1 MVLKLE
7 PKKLFQK
14 DEGSTKAFRETVD
27 SQMFRVAI
35 HNTIAEFVLKS
46 RPTTEELEGV
56 RRFLDILLNFG
67 EKEETPER
75 APIMRSIAELHAP
88 KPKTT

>member
-14 DEGSTKAFRETVD
+14 DVDVTKVFRDTVD
-27 SQMFRVAI
+27 SQPFRVAV
-35 HNTIAEFVLKS
+35 HNSIAEFVLKS

-88 KPKTT
+88 PPKPR

>member
-14 DEGSTKAFRETVD
+14 DEGSTKAFRDAVD

-75 APIMRSIAELHAP
+75 APIMRSIAELNA
-88 KPKTT
+88 KPK

>member
-14 DEGSTKAFRETVD
+14 DEGSTKSFRETVD
-27 SQMFRVAI
+27 SQTFRVAI
-35 HNTIAEFVLKS
+35 HNCIAEFVLKS

-75 APIMRSIAELHAP
+75 APIMRSIAELHS
-88 KPKTT
+88 KPK

>member
-14 DEGSTKAFRETVD
+14 DEKLNNAFRETVD

-75 APIMRSIAELHAP
+75 APIMRSIAELHS
-88 KPKTT
+88 KPK

>member
-14 DEGSTKAFRETVD
+14 DEGSTKSFRETVD
-27 SQMFRVAI
+27 SQTFRVAI
-35 HNTIAEFVLKS
+35 HNCIAEFVLKS

-75 APIMRSIAELHAP
+75 APIMRSIAELNAP
-88 KPKTT
+88 KPK